1 MVGYYP
7 YYARS
12 SGFTPT
18 SLAAGMLTHI
28 HYAFADV
35 TIDGKVTMANP
46 TIDLANFADMRTLKA
61 KNPHLKTMI
70 SVGGW
75 SYSKY
80 ISNAAASSS
89 SRKLFAQSCV
99 DFIVTHGF
107 DGVDIDWEFPVSGGM
122 AGNVHRPSDRENF
135 TLLLR
140 ELRSALDAQ
149 EAKDGR
155 NYYLSIAGAAGS
167 DFIRNTQIS
176 SIAGI
181 VDYIFLMG
189 YDMHGPWDSYADLNA
204 PLYTPKD
211 DSPQYTLSV
220 QEMVERYL
228 ANGVSANKLVLGMP
242 FYGYRYQVTETWNNG
257 LYSPFTSSRSVS
269 YDTVVSQYLN
279 VYTRFFHNTAQVP
292 YLFNGSWFITY
303 DDPTSIA
310 AKTRLAMD
318 YGLAGVGAWE
328 LSQDKSAKLLGSAY
342 RTLMG
347 L

>member
-1 MVGYYP
+1 MGYYP

-35 TIDGKVTMANP
+35 TSAGEVVMANP
-46 TIDLANFADMRTLKA
+46 TTDLANFADLRTLKA
-61 KNPHLKTMI
+61 KYPHLKTMI

-80 ISNAAASSS
+80 ISNAAATES

-122 AGNVHRPSDRENF
+122 AGNVHRPADRENF

-140 ELRSALDAQ
+140 EVRAALDAQ
-149 EAKDGR
+149 EQKDGR
-155 NYYLSIAGAAGS
+155 NYFLSIAGGAGS
-167 DFIRNTQIS
+167 DFVRNVQLGA
-176 SIAGI
+176 IANI
-181 VDYIFLMG
+181 VDYVFLMG
-189 YDMHGPWDSYADLNA
+189 YDMHGPWDGYADLNA
-204 PLYTPKD
+204 PLYAPD
-211 DSPQYTLSV
+211 DGSPQYTLSV
-220 QEMVERYL
+220 QEAVNRYL
-228 ANGVSANKLVLGMP
+228 TSGVSASKLVLGMP
-242 FYGYRYQVTETWNNG
+242 FYGYRYQVTESWNNG
-257 LYSPFTSSRSVS
+257 LYSPFTASRSVS

-279 VYTRFFHNTAQVP
+279 VYTRFFHSTAQVP

-303 DDPTSIA
+303 DDPDSIA
-310 AKTRLAMD
+310 AKTRYAKSL
-318 YGLAGVGAWE
+318 GLAGVGAWE
-328 LSQDKSAKLLGSAY
+328 LSQDKSARLLSSAY
-342 RTLMG
+342 RALMG
-347 L
+347 G